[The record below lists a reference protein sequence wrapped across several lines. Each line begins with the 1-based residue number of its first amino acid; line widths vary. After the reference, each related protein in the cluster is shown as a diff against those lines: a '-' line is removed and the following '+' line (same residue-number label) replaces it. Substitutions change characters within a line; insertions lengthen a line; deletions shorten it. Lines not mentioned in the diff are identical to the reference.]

1 MGHFLIGTAFVILIV
16 CGFFIASVLK
26 MIDEEDDIE

>member
-1 MGHFLIGTAFVILIV
+1 MGYILIGAALTVVIV
-16 CGFFIASVLK
+16 CGFFIVSVLK